1 MAERI
6 IEVEADSLEEARKKA
21 ESQVPEDLRIVSEEI
36 LSDGKPRRMMG
47 VADTTELAFAK
58 AQNEIP
64 TTADVIERKVL
75 TEPTQK
81 LILVEA
87 FDEQNA
93 RSIAREQSR
102 SQLGDAAIVRSVT
115 LVTAGKKGFLGVS
128 KKPNQYE
135 VNVSR
140 QAVVEVSYKTKAK
153 ISVKMALNY
162 TRGLRPLGNKK
173 RLTHTT
179 DEVSHGYDVRLLLF
193 RDKGSAEKYYDLF
206 TGYARNNP
214 PPFLIEI
221 MLLFIPRS
229 IFAEKYAVAI
239 PHEKTD
245 TRPRYNEWAMDA
257 IRSCNNMPSIPRT
270 DHQYKLLHRCVDV
283 VSKWDILVP
292 KDFSETSSEAKE
304 LLSDD
309 PNEGFPPLKVLGQ
322 EGVTPPPETPEPQGP
337 WVGVLFEVDSFDE
350 VFYGKAATAHLLEVV
365 GKQQLASCIIYGG
378 DILPECR
385 YWCSAVHTSSI
396 EQVQR
401 IEQAVGASSEKHL
414 APVGSRLL
422 SGSQVPINTLVY
434 QGFVSN
440 DGVYVGK

>member
-6 IEVEADSLEEARKKA
+6 MEVEADSLEEARKKA
-21 ESQVPEDLRIVSEEI
+21 EAQVPEDLRIVSEEI
-36 LSDGKPRRMMG
+36 LSDGKPKSMVG

-75 TEPTQK
+75 TAPTQK

-102 SQLGDAAIVRSVT
+102 SQLGDVAIVQSVT
-115 LVTAGKKGFLGVS
+115 LATAGKKGFLGIS
-128 KKPNQYE
+128 KKPNQYK
-135 VNVSR
+135 VNISR

-153 ISVKMALNY
+153 ISVKMALSY

-193 RDKGSAEKYYDLF
+193 RDKGSAEKYYNLF
-206 TGYARNNP
+206 TGYARSNP

-245 TRPRYNEWAMDA
+245 TRPGYNEWAMDA
-257 IRSCNNMPSIPRT
+257 MRSCNNMPSIPRT
-270 DHQYKLLHRCVDV
+270 DHQYKELHRCVDV

-292 KDFSETSSEAKE
+292 KNFSETSSEAKE
-304 LLSDD
+304 LLYDD

-337 WVGVLFEVDSFDE
+337 WVGVLFDVDSFDE
-350 VFYGKAATAHLLEVV
+350 VFYGKAATAHLLEIV
-365 GKQQLASCIIYGG
+365 GKQQLAGCIIYGG

-401 IEQAVGASSEKHL
+401 IEQAVGASSEKNL
-414 APVGSRLL
+414 APAGSRLL
-422 SGSQVPINTLVY
+422 SGSQVPISTLVY
-434 QGFVSN
+434 QGFVSK
-440 DGVYVGK
+440 DGVYFGK